1 MNILHYLF
9 IAILQYSKD
18 VKMVIETAFLIITGV
33 AIILCLLRMLRGP
46 TTPDR
51 AVALDTASTIT
62 IALLVLLGFVFKN
75 YIYLDVALVYG
86 ILTFIGAV
94 IIARFLEGGI

>member
-1 MNILHYLF
+1 M
-9 IAILQYSKD
+9 
-18 VKMVIETAFLIITGV
+18 IENVFLIVLGV
-33 AIILCLLRMLRGP
+33 GIILCFLRLVIGP

-62 IALLVLLGFVFKN
+62 TALLVLLGFVFKR
-75 YIYLDVALVYG
+75 YVYLDVALVYG

-94 IIARFLEGGI
+94 IIARFLEEGI